1 MALQILWFVLWGVL
15 WGVYFMLDGFD
26 FGAVMLRNFLAHDE
40 IDRRVALTS
49 IGPVWDGNEV
59 WLITAGGA
67 TFAAFPV
74 TYASM
79 FSFLYLAMLLILFSL
94 IVRGVAV
101 EYRGKSEALRW
112 RSMWDWAMAIA
123 SLSASF
129 LFGLAFGNIF
139 RGLAF
144 DASGYHGTFGGLW
157 NGYGILTGLLFVV
170 VFLQHGAL
178 WLAVKSEG
186 DLAARAHRL
195 AGRLWF
201 VLLAIAALFLVAS
214 AFASKLIGNYLAHPV
229 LLAVPLLAVCALLVE
244 RLLIGRPGAAG
255 ASAAASGPAGRSAS
269 SEASGRKANGRLLWA
284 FFASC
289 ATILLVVA
297 TGLVGLYPNLIP
309 STLDPAANITI
320 FNSSSGAYTLRV
332 MTVVA
337 CIFVPIVIVYQLL
350 VYRFFR
356 GRVSRVEVAEETE
369 GY

>member
-1 MALQILWFVLWGVL
+1 MELQILWFVLWGVL

-26 FGAVMLRNFLAHDE
+26 FGAVMLRNFLSRDE
-40 IDRRVALTS
+40 ADRRVALAS

-101 EYRGKSEALRW
+101 EYRGKHDAPHW
-112 RSMWDWAMAIA
+112 RSMWDWAMAVA

-144 DASGYHGTFGGLW
+144 DASGYHGSFGGLW
-157 NGYGILTGLLFVV
+157 NGYGILTGLLFVL

-178 WLAVKSEG
+178 WLALKSEG
-186 DLAARAHRL
+186 ELAARANRL

-201 VLLAIAALFLVAS
+201 VLLAVAALFLVAS
-214 AFASKLIGNYLAHPV
+214 AFASKLVANYLAHPV
-229 LLAVPLLAVCALLVE
+229 LIAVPLLAVGALLIE
-244 RLLIGRPGAAG
+244 RVLISRRPLG
-255 ASAAASGPAGRSAS
+255 
-269 SEASGRKANGRLLWA
+269 A

-309 STLDPAANITI
+309 SILDPAANITI
-320 FNSSSGAYTLRV
+320 FNSSSGPYTLRV
-332 MTVVA
+332 MTIVA

-356 GRVSRVEVAEETE
+356 SRISRSEVAGE